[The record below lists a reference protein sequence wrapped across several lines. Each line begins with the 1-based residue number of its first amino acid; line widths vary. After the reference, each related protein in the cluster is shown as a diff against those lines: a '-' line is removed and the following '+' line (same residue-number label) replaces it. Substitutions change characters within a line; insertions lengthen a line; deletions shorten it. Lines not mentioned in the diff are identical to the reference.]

1 MKKLFFVVLLFVM
14 FLTGCGLKTN
24 NEIYNKVYN
33 VDMDLSQIDEV
44 LVPAVEKGSEAT
56 LGICVY
62 SRRTLIQEWQVV
74 SVGSCVVYDAKCV
87 LEDGSVI
94 DYKESFEKENIKYY
108 QYKAITNSH
117 VLSKENAFM
126 KYTIYDGKNNFSTE
140 LQILGRDSSIDLAV
154 VSFES
159 SVLYIPIEFAN
170 MDEVKKG
177 QIVVA
182 IGNANGL
189 DYYSS
194 ATMGIISYPKRLTE
208 ENGIMMEYIQHDA
221 AINPGNSGGS
231 LINIEGKLLG
241 INTSKIVDD
250 EIDSMGF
257 AIPIDLIQQ
266 VLERLEN
273 GEKISKQSTGVYG
286 QTVNQ
291 IKLNAILNNET
302 FDASLYGNYEYGF
315 VVEKNLNSGVLSK
328 YLIKNDILLEVDGE
342 KIISTDILEFLIRY
356 LKKDDIISI
365 KVLRNGNVNDI
376 EINV

>member
-1 MKKLFFVVLLFVM
+1 
-14 FLTGCGLKTN
+14 
-24 NEIYNKVYN
+24 
-33 VDMDLSQIDEV
+33 
-44 LVPAVEKGSEAT
+44 
-56 LGICVY
+56 
-62 SRRTLIQEWQVV
+62 
-74 SVGSCVVYDAKCV
+74 VYDAKCV